1 MGMKMDE
8 THLKKILTKKKIKSS
23 FWKVEKNLI
32 RRHKN
37 LVAIDEAGRGA
48 LAGPL
53 TLGALYLDKTS
64 LKILEKNKIFFF
76 DSKILKPKEREIFKK
91 IIKKIGLK
99 YKIFSLS
106 NKKIDKIGISKSFLY
121 GVREIYEYFEPN
133 CVVLDGKPIRG
144 LNESDTLPGF
154 KPDNTLPGYKPD
166 SSGRNPDNVLYN
178 SSGKHSGNNNP
189 RKSTFYFFIKG
200 DQRLC
205 SLGGASILAKTHRDS
220 YMKKMSKKFP
230 EYLFNIHKGYGTRK
244 HYLMIKKYGLCS
256 LHRKTFLK
264 SLISF

>member
-53 TLGALYLDKTS
+53 TLGALYLNKTS
-64 LKILEKNKIFFF
+64 LKILEKNKIFFL
-76 DSKILKPKEREIFKK
+76 DSKILKPKEREIFRK

-106 NKKIDKIGISKSFLY
+106 NKKIDKIGITKAFLC
-121 GVREIYEYFEPN
+121 GIKKIYQYFEPN
-133 CVVLDGKPIRG
+133 CLVLDGKPLRG
-144 LNESDTLPGF
+144 LNES
-154 KPDNTLPGYKPD
+154 NHLPGYKPD
-166 SSGRNPDNVLYN
+166 SSGGYP
-178 SSGKHSGNNNP
+178 GNKNLHRSALDP
-189 RKSTFYFFIKG
+189 CRSALYFFVKG

-220 YMKKMSKKFP
+220 YMKKISKKFP
-230 EYLFNIHKGYGTRK
+230 EYLFDIHKGYGTKK
-244 HYLMIKKYGLCS
+244 HYLMIKKYGLCP
-256 LHRKTFLK
+256 LHRKSFLK

>member
-1 MGMKMDE
+1 MNKA
-8 THLKKILTKKKIKSS
+8 HLKKILTKKKIKSS

-32 RRHKN
+32 HRHKN

-53 TLGALYLDKTS
+53 TFGALYLDKTS

-76 DSKILKPKEREIFKK
+76 DSKILKPEEREIFKK

-99 YKIFSLS
+99 YKIFSIN
-106 NKKIDKIGISKSFLY
+106 NKKIDKIGMSKAFLY
-121 GVREIYEYFEPN
+121 GIKKIHQYFDPN
-133 CVVLDGKPIRG
+133 CLVLDGKKIKN
-144 LNESDTLPGF
+144 LDL
-154 KPDNTLPGYKPD
+154 
-166 SSGRNPDNVLYN
+166 DNV
-178 SSGKHSGNNNP
+178 
-189 RKSTFYFFIKG
+189 YFFVKG

-205 SLGGASILAKTHRDS
+205 SLGGASILAKTYRDS

-230 EYLFNIHKGYGTRK
+230 EYLFDIHKGYGTRK
-244 HYLMIKKYGLCS
+244 HYLMIKKYGPCP